1 MQCFRF
7 FLILETL
14 ILFFFLNKGNENDVD
29 FNQKRWKQL
38 RDSYVK
44 AKKKENAYVPSGSSG
59 VKNDKMTFA
68 LYNQM
73 KFLDD
78 VIEKSS

>member
-1 MQCFRF
+1 M
-7 FLILETL
+7 
-14 ILFFFLNKGNENDVD
+14 FLNNEGNDVE
-29 FNQKRWKQL
+29 FVQKRWKQL

-59 VKNDKMTFA
+59 GGVKNDKIPFA

-78 VIEKSS
+78 VIGKSS